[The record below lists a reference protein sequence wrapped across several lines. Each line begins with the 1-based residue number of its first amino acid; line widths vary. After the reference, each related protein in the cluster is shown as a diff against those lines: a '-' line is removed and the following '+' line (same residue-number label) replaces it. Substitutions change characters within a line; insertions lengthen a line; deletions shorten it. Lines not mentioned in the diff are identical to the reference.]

1 MAADPVA
8 FTSTVRCATTVRNN
22 FRQSEGSGDSKLP
35 QVNKVHGVVITTR
48 EPPVIPLL
56 ETGVSL
62 KDPSYPTVE
71 TKGDLPVGFIGM
83 STIKS
88 MRIHGVGEGGQ
99 DNNGHNIGRQANKA
113 AEQNVQ
119 LAGAG

>member
-1 MAADPVA
+1 MPAVPLLYG
-8 FTSTVRCATTVRNN
+8 TIS
-22 FRQSEGSGDSKLP
+22 RQSEGSGDLKLP

-48 EPPVIPLL
+48 EPLAIISL

-83 STIKS
+83 STIAS
-88 MRIHGVGEGGQ
+88 MRIHGVGDSGQ
-99 DNNGHNIGRQANKA
+99 DNNGHDIGRQASTA
-113 AEQNVQ
+113 TEQNVQ